1 MWKAIICSF
10 KYIIKK
16 FGILYSWNWNES
28 VYDVIEKTNWLPI
41 KIFSLLCLLIN
52 FFYLKYQ
59 MKRFIFF
66 ESYEISHLENKLNT
80 IMQNLLVNY
89 FK

>member
-1 MWKAIICSF
+1 
-10 KYIIKK
+10 
-16 FGILYSWNWNES
+16 
-28 VYDVIEKTNWLPI
+28 
-41 KIFSLLCLLIN
+41 
-52 FFYLKYQ
+52 

-80 IMQNLLVNY
+80 IMKNLLVNY